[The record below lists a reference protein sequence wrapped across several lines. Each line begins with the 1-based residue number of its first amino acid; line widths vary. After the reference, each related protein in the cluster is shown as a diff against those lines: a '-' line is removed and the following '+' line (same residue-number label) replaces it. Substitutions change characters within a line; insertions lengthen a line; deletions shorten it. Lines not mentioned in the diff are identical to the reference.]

1 MSRKRTVYS
10 AEFKTR
16 LVLEV
21 LREEKTL
28 NEIAS
33 AKVILPFPNPSKS
46 RG

>member
-16 LVLEV
+16 LVLEA
-21 LREEKTL
+21 LKEEKTL

-33 AKVILPFPNPSKS
+33 ANNINP
-46 RG
+46 